1 MYGFAR
7 RVRCV
12 WLRLVL
18 GVVYLGMATG
28 QLASW
33 SAMPAILGAYRLL
46 PQPLLPAFAAGL
58 IIGELTCGLWFV
70 TSPRS
75 RAAAPVW
82 IYTAVSMTWAGL
94 AVQAYLRGLPVENCG
109 CFGRYLTQR
118 LSLFVL
124 AQDAL
129 LLTYAA
135 LLLRSARSAP
145 RRPVASEE
153 AR

>member
-1 MYGFAR
+1 
-7 RVRCV
+7 V

-18 GVVYLGMATG
+18 GAVYLGMGLG

-33 SAMPAILGAYRLL
+33 SDMPAILGAYRLV
-46 PQPLLPAFAAGL
+46 PEPLLPAFAAAL
-58 IIGELTCGLWFV
+58 IIAELTCGLWFAV
-70 TSPRS
+70 RPRS

-82 IYTAVSMTWAGL
+82 IYTAVSVVWAVL
-94 AVQAYLRGLPVENCG
+94 AVQAYLRGLPIENCG

-118 LSLFVL
+118 LSLFVV

-129 LLTYAA
+129 LLIYAA
-135 LLLRSARSAP
+135 LLLRGLRAAP
-145 RRPVASEE
+145 RRPTVREE